1 MFLNLS
7 PPDGGTVFDMC
18 PPGSMMV
25 DGVCVGDPST
35 YGPRILIDQDVNY
48 YGFLK
53 STEYNNWMKSIEG
66 QVLTMDIYDSPYF
79 GFQGS
84 GVYAD
89 LDKVYE
95 AYRERF
101 VGLDDIKQPVDETG
115 RYEAHMRQLKAEAD
129 AKILAQQ
136 NTGISPLLILAAAAA
151 FFIGS

>member
-7 PPDGGTVFDMC
+7 PPAPPNNGGTVFDQC

-66 QVLTMDIYDSPYF
+66 QMLTMDVYDSPYF

-84 GVYAD
+84 GAYAG
-89 LDKVYE
+89 LDRLYE
-95 AYRERF
+95 AYKSN
-101 VGLDDIKQPVDETG
+101 LPIDITQPDPNVKRVTSTTST
-115 RYEAHMRQLKAEAD
+115 
-129 AKILAQQ
+129 I
-136 NTGISPLLILAAAAA
+136 NPLLILAAAA
-151 FFIGS
+151 FFIGG